1 MINNS
6 FWDLFN
12 FCFAELEVGCKIE
25 LEEKIKNAGSYGITS
40 DGELI
45 IGENFSAIY
54 SNIFKNYDIC
64 SIFDES
70 GKEKEFVISSYI
82 SKNSDLRIGER
93 RISALSCTWRRSEIF
108 PILRED
114 YQGCYDG
121 FEIEYNGVLLH
132 CSNNGDGRYTADSY
146 FSKKEDQWKTL
157 TSTDQFFEEP
167 FYILEFSE
175 YEIDDDGEK
184 ISVGEGLRLGA
195 VNGWAF

>member
-6 FWDLFN
+6 FWNLFN
-12 FCFAELEVGCKIE
+12 FCFAELNAGRKIE

-45 IGENFSAIY
+45 IGEKSSAVY
-54 SNIFKNYDIC
+54 SNIFRNYDITC
-64 SIFDES
+64 SVFDV
-70 GKEKEFVISSYI
+70 GKEFVISSYV
-82 SKNSDLRIGER
+82 SKNSDLRIGGILLSLCRKGR
-93 RISALSCTWRRSEIF
+93 RFEIF
-108 PILRED
+108 PILKED
-114 YQGCYDG
+114 YQGRYGG

-132 CSNNGDGRYTADSY
+132 CSNNGDGQYTADSY
-146 FSKKEDQWKTL
+146 FSKKEDQWKAL
-157 TSTDQFFEEP
+157 MSTDQFFEEP